1 MIEKYDR
8 VFKKK
13 GSIKTAEYKR
23 YIATFGVESTIETL
37 IEVSNYTIDQIWLF
51 SAELFVKEVK
61 KFNMKIHSERA
72 ENDVELEL
80 IRQKQ
85 EALSKK

>member
-13 GSIKTAEYKR
+13 GSIKTSEYKR
-23 YIATFGVESTIETL
+23 YISTFGVESTIETL